1 MTVCECAEWSTFP
14 STCFFFLGKLATR
27 AKVEFEGGWGEFECD
42 IVAK

>member
-1 MTVCECAEWSTFP
+1 MSALSGVLFHRRV
-14 STCFFFLGKLATR
+14 FFLGKLATR